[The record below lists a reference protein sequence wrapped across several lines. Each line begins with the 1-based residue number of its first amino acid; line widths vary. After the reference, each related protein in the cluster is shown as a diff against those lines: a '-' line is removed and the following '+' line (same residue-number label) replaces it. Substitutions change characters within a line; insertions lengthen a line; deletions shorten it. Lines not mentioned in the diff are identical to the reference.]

1 MTYKRNGKI
10 IGSGM
15 AVPDRVVDNKFFNE
29 ILQQDVDTWLRKNVQ
44 IYERRWAE
52 EGEMI
57 SDLIFLACAN
67 ALKAAKLSPE
77 DIDLLIVATDTPEYI
92 SPSTATVVQDKMNLV
107 NAGTF
112 DINTACAGFP
122 TALDIASKY
131 IQADENYKHVLVV
144 GAYMMSK
151 FLDVYDKKTAN
162 LFADGAAALVLK
174 AVNDGSGMLQSELR
188 TMGEYNSWMGIYAG
202 GSKNPL
208 TEEVLEK
215 KMHKLQFVQKIPTDI
230 NPRVWTDMIQ
240 KLCAREGITPQD
252 VQHYFFTQININT
265 IFETMDNLGVDRE
278 RAITIMHHYG
288 YTGSA
293 AIPMAYAIADEQ
305 GRVKDGDMMIFMG
318 SGGGL
323 SFACNLVKK

>member
-1 MTYKRNGKI
+1 MTHKRNGKI

-15 AVPDRVVDNKFFNE
+15 AVPDRVVDNQFFNE
-29 ILQQDVDTWLRKNVQ
+29 ILQQDVDSWLRKYVQ

-52 EGEMI
+52 EGEAI
-57 SDLIFLACAN
+57 SDLIVEACAN
-67 ALKAAKLSPE
+67 ALNAAELQPE
-77 DIDLLIVATDTPEYI
+77 DVDLLIIATDTPEFI
-92 SPSTATVVQDKMNLV
+92 SPSTATVVQDKMKLV

-122 TALDIASKY
+122 TALDIGSKY
-131 IQADENYKHVLVV
+131 IQADENYKHVLIV

-151 FLDVYDKKTAN
+151 FIDIYDKKTAN

-174 AVNDGSGMLQSELR
+174 AVEDGAGMLQSELR
-188 TMGEYNSWMGIYAG
+188 TMGEFNSWMGIYAG

-240 KLCAREGITPQD
+240 RLCEREGIRPED

-265 IFETMDNLGVDRE
+265 IFETMDNLEVDRE

-293 AIPMAYAIADEQ
+293 AIPMAYAIADTQ
-305 GRVKDGDMMIFMG
+305 GRVKDGDYMIFMG

>member
-1 MTYKRNGKI
+1 MTKKRNGKI

-15 AVPDRVVDNKFFNE
+15 AVPDRVVDNQFFND
-29 ILQQDVDTWLRKNVQ
+29 ILGQDVDSWLRKNVQ

-52 EGEMI
+52 EGDAI
-57 SDLIFLACAN
+57 SDLIVEACAN
-67 ALKAAKLSPE
+67 AMQKAELESD
-77 DIDLLIVATDTPEYI
+77 DIDLLIIATDTPEFI
-92 SPSTATVVQDKMNLV
+92 SPSTATVVQDKMQLV

-122 TALDIASKY
+122 TALDIGSKY
-131 IQADENYKHVLVV
+131 IQADENYNHVLVV

-151 FLDVYDKKTAN
+151 FLDVKDKKTAN

-208 TEEVLEK
+208 TTEVLEK
-215 KMHKLQFVQKIPTDI
+215 KMHKLQFIHRIPTDI
-230 NPRVWTDMIQ
+230 NPRVWTEMIEN
-240 KLCAREGITPQD
+240 LCKREGITPDD
-252 VQHYFFTQININT
+252 VRHYYFTQININA
-265 IFETMDNLGVDRE
+265 IFETMDNLGLDRD

-293 AIPMAYAIADEQ
+293 AIPMAYTIADEQ
-305 GRVKDGDMMIFMG
+305 GRIKNGDYMIFMG

-323 SFACNLVKK
+323 SFGCNLVKK

>member
-15 AVPDRVVDNKFFNE
+15 AVPNRVVDNKFFNN
-29 ILQQDVDTWLRKNVQ
+29 ILQQDVDSWLRKNVQ

-52 EGEMI
+52 EGDMI
-57 SDLIFLACAN
+57 SDLIVEACAN
-67 ALKAAKLSPE
+67 ALKEAKLNPE
-77 DIDLLIVATDTPEYI
+77 DINLLIVATDTPEYI
-92 SPSTATVVQDKMNLV
+92 SPSTATVVQDKMKLV

-265 IFETMDNLGVDRE
+265 IFETMDNLGVNRE

-293 AIPMAYAIADEQ
+293 AIPMAYAVADEQ